1 MNNPEEI
8 LKQYFGYD
16 SFRGGQED
24 IINSILQK
32 KDTLVL
38 MPTGGGKSLCY
49 QIPALCFNGIT
60 LVISPLLSLMKDQV
74 DALRANSIPAA
85 YLNSTLTSKQI
96 QEIEHQLL
104 EGSIKL
110 LYIAPER
117 LASKS
122 FRELLEK
129 LIISLV
135 AIDEAHCISEWGH
148 DFRPDY
154 KRLKYVKGLCKG
166 APIIALTATATK
178 QVKKD
183 ILKQLNLE
191 EPAIFQSSFN
201 RENLLIEIRE
211 KKNSLAQILALLEK
225 NKEESTIIY
234 SHSRDEAKSLCD
246 ELNHYGFKSLLY
258 HAGLSDSKR
267 EKNQEL
273 FLEDKA
279 KIIVATIAFGMG
291 IDKSNVRL
299 VIHNTFSKSLENY
312 YQEIGRAGRD
322 GIKSKCILFFSER
335 DIKRHEY
342 FIGKGTTPTTRK
354 EQKSKLSEMVKFCT
368 STTCR
373 KKTLLNYFNEAPSF
387 NSCKS
392 CDNCLNTNKTNNDSL
407 PLKLN
412 SFDQELFKELKN
424 LREEFARETQ
434 SIPTHLF
441 SDVTL
446 QEIAQKL
453 PNNEKELLKI
463 QGITQSKIQEFGD
476 ELLMIIQEYR
486 MAHEVSKNIVK
497 IKPSILEAQY
507 EYKNEVSNKDGQ
519 FQKKPRVFKKKKKYK
534 KSYKK
539 KF

>member
-1 MNNPEEI
+1 MNNPKEI

-16 SFRGGQED
+16 SFRVGQED

-392 CDNCLNTNKTNNDSL
+392 CDNCLNTNKINNDSL

>member
-1 MNNPEEI
+1 MNNPKEI

-49 QIPALCFNGIT
+49 QIPALCFNGVT

-183 ILKQLNLE
+183 ILKQLNLK

-387 NSCKS
+387 NFCKS

>member
-1 MNNPEEI
+1 MNNPKEI

-16 SFRGGQED
+16 SFRVGQED

>member
-534 KSYKK
+534 QSYKK